1 VHVDTDA
8 EVFRLRTLLRDLVA
22 LSAIPGVWVE
32 RAATT
37 PEPGTEAVASGLV
50 DALVGLLELE
60 FAFVRLCDPGG
71 GAEAVDVTRGVA
83 WREFPEWLDSQVAGD
98 ARLTRKEVVADV
110 GDGPRACRGVAV
122 PIGRGGEGGVIAA
135 ASERGDFPTPTE
147 QLLLSLAAN
156 QAGTAFQ
163 SARLIHERK
172 KAEEELREAR
182 NELETKVADR
192 TAELERSEA
201 YLAEGQR
208 LTHTGSVAIDVSS
221 REVSHSSAEHLRLF
235 GFDPKRG
242 TPSLS
247 AFLERIHPQ
256 DRAKCTEALERGIRQ
271 ARNLDVEYRVVLPE
285 TPVRHHR
292 VIGHPVF
299 NASGELTE
307 LVGTIVDVT
316 ERRHAEAE
324 LQRLA
329 GEQAALRRVAMLVA
343 EGASP
348 TAVFDAVAAE
358 MERLLDAD
366 GVTLSRYEPGDEVT
380 VVAHRGANASKVP
393 PGTRVSHVG
402 ENVTSIVR
410 RSERPARLEHY
421 EGTDGPIG
429 ALARELGVRASVAA
443 PIVVEGRLWGVTIA
457 NWRGEDPPPAD
468 TETRMAQFAEL
479 LDTAIANANS
489 RAELTASRARLVAA
503 SDEARRGFE
512 RDLHDGV
519 QQRLVGLS
527 LTLRAAEAM
536 APPED
541 DELIGQLAEVGEGLA
556 GALDEVRE
564 LSRGIHP
571 AILTEGGLALAL
583 KALVRRSAVPVSLD
597 LAVDRRLAD
606 PVEVGAYYVISEA
619 LTNAVKHAQASKVEI
634 HARASDNV
642 LELTIGDDGVGGA
655 DPGQGSGLTGLSD
668 RIEAL
673 GGTIAIVSLPGQGTS
688 LRVELPLG
696 DR

>member
-1 VHVDTDA
+1 VPVDTDV
-8 EVFRLRTLLRDLVA
+8 EVVRLRALLRDLVA

-32 RAATT
+32 RAATSL
-37 PEPGTEAVASGLV
+37 EPGTEAVATGLV

-71 GAEAVDVTRGVA
+71 EAEAVDVTRGAA
-83 WREFPEWLDSQVAGD
+83 WKRFPEWLERQLATDG
-98 ARLTRKEVVADV
+98 RLTRKELVADV
-110 GDGPRACRGVAV
+110 GDGPRGCRGIAV
-122 PIGRGGEGGVIAA
+122 PIGRGGEGGVVAA
-135 ASERGDFPTPTE
+135 ASERSDFPTGTD

-163 SARLIHERK
+163 GARLIHERK
-172 KAEEELREAR
+172 KAEEELRQAR

-192 TAELERSEA
+192 TAQLARSEA
-201 YLAEGQR
+201 YLAEAQR
-208 LTHTGSVAIDVSS
+208 LTRTGSVAIDVSTG
-221 REVSHSSAEHLRLF
+221 EISHSSAEHLRLF
-235 GFDPKRG
+235 GFDPEQG

-247 AFLERIHPQ
+247 AFLERIHPR
-256 DRAKCTEALERGIRQ
+256 DRAKCTEAVERGIRE
-271 ARNLDVEYRVVLPE
+271 ARKLDMEYRVVLPE
-285 TPVRHHR
+285 TGVRHHR
-292 VIGHPVF
+292 AIGHPVVDP
-299 NASGELTE
+299 SGELAE
-307 LVGTIVDVT
+307 LVGTTVDVT

-366 GVTLSRYEPGDEVT
+366 GVTLSRYEPDDEVT

-402 ENVTSIVR
+402 ENVTSTVR
-410 RSERPARLEHY
+410 RSERPARREHY
-421 EGTDGPIG
+421 EGTDGAIA

-457 NWRGEDPPPAD
+457 NWRGEESPPAD
-468 TETRMAQFAEL
+468 TEARMAQFAEL

-489 RAELTASRARLVAA
+489 RAELMASRARLVAA

-536 APPED
+536 APPEH
-541 DELIGQLAEVGEGLA
+541 DELIGQLAQIGEGLS
-556 GALDEVRE
+556 GALDELRE

-571 AILTEGGLALAL
+571 ALLSKGGLALAL
-583 KALVRRSAVPVSLD
+583 KAVARRSPVPASLD
-597 LAVDRRLAD
+597 VAVDRRLAD
-606 PVEVGAYYVISEA
+606 RVEVGAYYVVSEA
-619 LTNAVKHAQASKVEI
+619 LTNAVKHAQASRVEI
-634 HARASDNV
+634 RARASDRV

-655 DPGQGSGLTGLSD
+655 DPAQGSGLTGLSD
-668 RIEAL
+668 RIDAL
-673 GGTIAIVSLPGQGTS
+673 GGKMSIASLPGHGTS
-688 LRVELPLG
+688 LHVELPLES
-696 DR
+696 R